1 MYFFREAIRNF
12 YRHRRVNLVAIFVIA
27 TGMLL
32 VSGVAL
38 GYVNFRNFAAY
49 WGSQMHMVIYLRD
62 GITSERL
69 EALRIALE
77 QAPATASLVYMS
89 KEEALQQFEA
99 RLGDSAAILQ
109 GLQVNPLPASFSITI
124 HDEYRTPELLRETVE
139 RYRHLPEI
147 EDIDYGE
154 HWVERFHTVVW
165 LLEIGLIG
173 IGGIIAAAVMFII
186 ATTVRL
192 ALYSRAEEIEIMRL
206 VGATAWFIRVP
217 YLLEGAFQGVVGA
230 GLAVGMSYAAYIALI
245 AWLRPVGEFF
255 IDFSL
260 VQFLPPPAIMSM
272 LLGGGGLG
280 AFGSMF
286 SLRRTGFS
294 SEGGR

>member
-38 GYVNFRNFAAY
+38 GYVNFRNFATY

-62 GITSERL
+62 GIAPERL

-77 QAPATASLVYMS
+77 QAPATASLMYTS

-99 RLGDSAAILQ
+99 RLGDGAAILQ
-109 GLQVNPLPASFSITI
+109 GLQANPLPASFSITI
-124 HDEYRTPELLRETVE
+124 HDEYRTPELLREAVE

-165 LLEIGLIG
+165 LLEISLIG

-206 VGATAWFIRVP
+206 VGATTWFIRVP

-230 GLAVGMSYAAYIALI
+230 GLAVGMSYAAYVALI
-245 AWLRPVGEFF
+245 AWFRPVGEFF

-286 SLRRTGFS
+286 SLRRTG
-294 SEGGR
+294 